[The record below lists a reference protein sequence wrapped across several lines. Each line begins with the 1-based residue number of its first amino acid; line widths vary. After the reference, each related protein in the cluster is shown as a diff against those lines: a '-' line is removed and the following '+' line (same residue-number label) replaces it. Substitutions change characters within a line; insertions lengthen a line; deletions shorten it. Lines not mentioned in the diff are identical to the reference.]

1 MVSGREA
8 APVNARLLKKG
19 VDAVAERLGPIA
31 ARRPV
36 IGLRAG
42 DVRVIEPSV
51 LRGDLADVDPIGMA
65 VCFTP
70 IATRVKPRA
79 MHSPNPPTIDH
90 SGILIQRFTMF
101 PPNGDG
107 AAPSSVR

>member
-1 MVSGREA
+1 
-8 APVNARLLKKG
+8 
-19 VDAVAERLGPIA
+19 
-31 ARRPV
+31 
-36 IGLRAG
+36 
-42 DVRVIEPSV
+42 
-51 LRGDLADVDPIGMA
+51 MA